1 MSIAIGE
8 TSNNY
13 SELAKGDVFT
23 IGSSKQ
29 KHTVAYKHWQQSRG
43 LGHGSTPDTLL
54 LVLSNGCVINV
65 DSWRELKS
73 FTVVDKV
80 KITART
86 PNIYVKAN

>member
-13 SELAKGDVFT
+13 NELTKGDVFT

-29 KHTVAYKHWQQSRG
+29 KHTVTYKHWQRSKG
-43 LGHGSTPDTLL
+43 VGHGSTPDTLL
-54 LVLSNGCVINV
+54 IVLNNGGVINV
-65 DSWRELKS
+65 DSWRELKP
-73 FTVVDKV
+73 FTVIEKV
-80 KITART
+80 KLSIRT